1 MRTPP
6 GRASERGCSPARRST
21 YPDHAI
27 RVKEKKP
34 VADDMTEAEQFMA
47 DKERWGLSQADMA
60 VVRLVRL
67 VKLARAD
74 LVDAKAA
81 IVDLR
86 ARVRALE
93 TK

>member
-1 MRTPP
+1 
-6 GRASERGCSPARRST
+6 
-21 YPDHAI
+21 
-27 RVKEKKP
+27 